1 MIKYLHLKGNLTYM
15 KPWHQ
20 IKTLTQKICVDNG
33 GRGRGPSLII
43 VAGGEDGNRDVIASE
58 EIIIAAV
65 IVV

>member
-1 MIKYLHLKGNLTYM
+1 M

-20 IKTLTQKICVDNG
+20 INTLTQKISVDNG

-43 VAGGEDGNRDVIASE
+43 VAGKDGNGHVIAIE
-58 EIIIAAV
+58 EIIIAVV